1 MIGLVCEMR
10 EHLLLDYFKLS
21 NNLKS
26 VNSTAEMEFVC
37 LRELAPTFKQHTQLD
52 IAGGG
57 Q

>member
-10 EHLLLDYFKLS
+10 EYLLLDYFKLC

-37 LRELAPTFKQHTQLD
+37 LRELAPTFKQHIQLD